1 MVEQPS
7 LQQAQLEV
15 ATLGPCRFR
24 SPLKRSSQP
33 GVGREPVSS
42 SFVPDDMRVLYEP
55 RFQLGQSPPE
65 LCFERA
71 GARQEIFFDP
81 TKTRAAVVTCG
92 GLCPGI
98 NNVIRTL
105 VMELDHNYGVQD
117 VLGIRFGYDGLQ
129 TDQGRPPLKL
139 THDVVEDIHHRGGTI
154 LGTSRGHREPR
165 TTVDFLVEEQID
177 ILFCIGGDGTQRG
190 AHQIAAEVARRR
202 LPIAIVGIPKT
213 IDNDIKYCYRT
224 FGFYTAVAEA
234 EKVIDCA
241 HIEAKGVLNGVG
253 LVKLMG
259 REAGFIAAA
268 ATVASGEA
276 NFTLI
281 PEEPFALEGRQG
293 FLPALRR
300 RLVAREHAVVVVAE
314 GAGQDLLSA
323 ASDQCDASGDRR
335 LGDIGLLLKQKIIDY
350 FAKES
355 VPVSVKYFDPS
366 YYIRSVAA
374 NAADSLL
381 CEQLA
386 RKAVHAGMA
395 GKTDLLIGLWHNHL
409 IHVPLAVSTG
419 MKKRLSTAGELWTS
433 VLSLT
438 GQEKWKETPGE

>member
-1 MVEQPS
+1 MVERPR
-7 LQQAQLEV
+7 LQQAQLEI

-24 SPLKRSSQP
+24 SPLKRSAQP
-33 GVGREPVSS
+33 GVGQS
-42 SFVPDDMRVLYEP
+42 SFAPDDMRVLYEP
-55 RFQLGQSPPE
+55 RFQLGKSAPD
-65 LCFERA
+65 LSFERA

-81 TKTRAAVVTCG
+81 EKTRAAVVTCG

-105 VMELDHNYGVQD
+105 VMELSHNYGVQD
-117 VLGIRFGYDGLQ
+117 VLGIRFGYEGLQ
-129 TDQGRPPLKL
+129 TDKGRPPMKL

-165 TTVDFLVEEQID
+165 TTVDFLVKEQID
-177 ILFCIGGDGTQRG
+177 SLFCIGGDGTQRG
-190 AHQIAAEVARRR
+190 THQIAAEVARRR

-293 FLPALRR
+293 FLSALRR
-300 RLVAREHAVVVVAE
+300 RLAAREHAVVVVAE

-323 ASDQCDASGDRR
+323 ASDQCDASGDHR
-335 LGDIGLLLKQKIIDY
+335 LSDIGLFLKQQIVDY
-350 FAKES
+350 FAKVS
-355 VPVSVKYFDPS
+355 IPVGVKYFDPS
-366 YYIRSVAA
+366 YYIRSVVA

-438 GQEKWKETPGE
+438 GQEKWKEAPGE

>member
-1 MVEQPS
+1 MVEQSS

-33 GVGREPVSS
+33 GVVLS

-55 RFQLGQSPPE
+55 RFQLGQSPPD

-81 TKTRAAVVTCG
+81 AKTRAAMVTCG

-117 VLGIRFGYDGLQ
+117 VLGLRFGYDGLQ
-129 TDQGRPPLKL
+129 TDKGRPPLKL

-154 LGTSRGHREPR
+154 LGTSRGHREPQ

-300 RLVAREHAVVVVAE
+300 RLAAREHAVVVVAE

-335 LGDIGLLLKQKIIDY
+335 LGDIGLFLKQQIVDY
-350 FAKES
+350 FAK
-355 VPVSVKYFDPS
+355 VSILVGVKYLDPS

-438 GQEKWKETPGE
+438 GQEKWKETSEE